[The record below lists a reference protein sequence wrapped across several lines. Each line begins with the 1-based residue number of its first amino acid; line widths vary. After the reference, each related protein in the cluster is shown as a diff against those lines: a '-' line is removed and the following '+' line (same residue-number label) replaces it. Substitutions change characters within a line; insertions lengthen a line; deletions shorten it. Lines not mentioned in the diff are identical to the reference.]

1 MRFKATHGVYCGIL
15 CEIVVDIPTINR
27 GNCRWLPGDCGIL
40 RNFDDVVCVPSNSLA
55 YERGIGAIYHT
66 IAVDLGILDAI
77 RRDRDDPVRAAKRE
91 GIEDAEV

>member
-1 MRFKATHGVYCGIL
+1 MSSA
-15 CEIVVDIPTINR
+15 
-27 GNCRWLPGDCGIL
+27 LPSKL
-40 RNFDDVVCVPSNSLA
+40 LA

-77 RRDRDDPVRAAKRE
+77 RRDGDDPVRAAKRE